1 MNQCQSIETTDGVPC
16 ANPVRFTHDRC
27 HLHGGHPHLVHQD
40 AAHATATTIEPGTFN
55 TDDLFEPLANPAA
68 DPYSHQLDLVDD
80 LVPQANSIPRIAAVV
95 DAIDEGCETAKEIA
109 EAIGMSERQGAYYPN
124 AARTLGLVEKTGHN
138 PVTWGL
144 TELGAEFVGL
154 PPEKRTER
162 LNDVVCGNPMV
173 NTLLMEGP
181 EVLTS
186 SWGAEL
192 ADSTI
197 DRRLATINSWMDFAV
212 ETSPADQIADVESQ
226 MNMAKE
232 RTPGIVA
239 RRPPK
244 VEKQYCTGCFTQLP
258 SSGICGSC
266 S

>member
-1 MNQCQSIETTDGVPC
+1 MTRVE
-16 ANPVRFTHDRC
+16 A
-27 HLHGGHPHLVHQD
+27 
-40 AAHATATTIEPGTFN
+40 GTFSA
-55 TDDLFEPLANPAA
+55 DDLFATPSPSGPGV
-68 DPYSHQLDLVDD
+68 DPYAHQVDLIDE

-124 AARTLGLVEKTGHN
+124 AAHTLGLVEKTGHN

-144 TELGAEFVGL
+144 TELGAEFVAL

-162 LNDVVCGNPMV
+162 LNDVVCGNIMV
-173 NTLLMEGP
+173 NTLLMDGP
-181 EVLTS
+181 EALTG
-186 SWGAEL
+186 SWEGTL
-192 ADSTI
+192 ADSTA
-197 DRRLATINSWMDFAV
+197 DRRLATISSWMDFAI
-212 ETSPADQIADVESQ
+212 ETSPEDQIAEVQSQ

-244 VEKQYCTGCFTQLP
+244 IEKQYCQGCFTQLP
-258 SSGICGSC
+258 SSGICGTC